1 MDITSSQEEQVGFI
15 RKHLRGEYSLARSYW
30 VNTLLMSILAPT
42 LSAIAIPLIVENFAA
57 KYGSMSALF
66 FIVLSFF
73 IWLWS
78 VSGTWASA
86 NKHVSRGGRSGWAT
100 AARVVI
106 VLGAFAMVS
115 QFVSSLPNLKEHWR
129 MAFGTQFGPEAT
141 FQVRSD
147 GKSLLVRGGFNDG
160 IAEGLLKALN
170 KAPTVTTIVLHSPG
184 GLIRQGKLMAKIIAE
199 RKLNTYVEQECTSAC
214 TIAFLAGKD
223 RSGEP
228 NAKLGFHAFRSIG
241 VDNALSKKFDD
252 NNLRKTYQSAG
263 LSSGFIERIAATP
276 HTSVWHPAQQELL
289 SEKIFTRLSL
299 GGETAA
305 FVTTITT
312 KEQLI
317 SKFKE
322 IPAFNT
328 LSIKYP
334 SEFDGAINAAW
345 AKLSAKRTD
354 SEVLAAGRAKL
365 TELFGRLLPIAPD
378 ALLIAFNELL
388 YDEVSALNKANPRAC
403 VELTFPSGVSINIV
417 ALLPPALVKRELA
430 LTNEVIRDSDS
441 QYTQRLSPVEASII
455 NAKMRRL
462 LTPEQQEVFTAKD
475 KHSLPAET
483 SCAAIVSYF
492 GAINAIPEF
501 ERVRL
506 LRFLYS

>member
-1 MDITSSQEEQVGFI
+1 MNITSHQEEQRGFI

-30 VNTLLMSILAPT
+30 INTLLMSMLAPT
-42 LSAIAIPLIVENFAA
+42 LSAILIPLVVENFAA
-57 KYGSMSALF
+57 KYGSMGALF
-66 FIVLSFF
+66 FIVLGVF

-78 VSGTWASA
+78 ISGTWASA
-86 NKHVSRGGRSGWAT
+86 NKHVSRGGKQGWAVAT
-100 AARVVI
+100 RVVI
-106 VLGAFAMVS
+106 VLGAISIVS
-115 QFVSSLPNLKEHWR
+115 QFISSTTSLQEHWR
-129 MAFGTQFGPEAT
+129 MAFGAQFGPEAI

-160 IAEGLLKALN
+160 IADALLKELN
-170 KAPTVTTIVLHSPG
+170 KAPTVTTVVLHSPG

-223 RSGEP
+223 RTGEP

-252 NNLRKTYQSAG
+252 SNLKKTYQRAG
-263 LSSGFIERIAATP
+263 LSSSFIERIAATP
-276 HTSVWHPAQQELL
+276 HTSVWHPTQQELMA
-289 SEKIFTRLSL
+289 EKIFTRLSF

-305 FVTTITT
+305 FITTITT

-317 SKFKE
+317 SEFKK

-328 LSIKYP
+328 LSTKYP
-334 SEFDGAINAAW
+334 SDFDGAINAAW
-345 AKLSAKRTD
+345 AQLLAKKTD
-354 SEVLAAGRAKL
+354 SEVLSSGRAKL
-365 TELFGRLLPIAPD
+365 TELFGRLLPMAPD

-388 YDEVSALNKANPRAC
+388 YDEVSALKKANPRAC
-403 VELTFPSGVSINIV
+403 VELTFPSGASVNVV
-417 ALLPPALVKRELA
+417 ALLTPALVERELA
-430 LTNEVIRDSDS
+430 LTNDVIRDSDS
-441 QYTQRLSPVEASII
+441 QHLQKLSPMETSVID
-455 NAKMRRL
+455 AKMRKL
-462 LTPEQQEVFTAKD
+462 LTPEQRKVFIAKD
-475 KHSLPAET
+475 KHSLPAEE

-492 GAINAIPEF
+492 GAINAIPKA
-501 ERVRL
+501 ERIRL